1 MTGLGRSSEPQSR
14 HTRRGHQRPTGSG
27 PSKAPLGPDPR
38 SLLGRL
44 CPRPPPEPVVPVQPG
59 SGWRKG
65 GLGLHGPSKLRDN
78 QELLLH
84 LRVVLPEKVRAKAT
98 VGRNRSGPLDETL
111 EVDVEH
117 LRKWV
122 YKMVQGSCPRFQDVQ
137 GTEEGDTPTVTSF
150 PLGLGLR
157 RRLGVIQPSRE
168 S

>member
-1 MTGLGRSSEPQSR
+1 MTGLGRSSEPRSR

-78 QELLLH
+78 QEVLLH
-84 LRVVLPEKVRAKAT
+84 LRVVLPGGFVPRRLSAGIGRSVRWTKPW
-98 VGRNRSGPLDETL
+98 RSTST
-111 EVDVEH
+111 
-117 LRKWV
+117 RTS
-122 YKMVQGSCPRFQDVQ
+122 YKMVQVGSCPRFQDVQ

-157 RRLGVIQPSRE
+157 SPSRRDPAVP
-168 S
+168 